1 MTMKKNCFHY
11 ILQLASKMKPDDGEF
26 VYCLPRNRK
35 NKRARY
41 DPFDLQVVS
50 PNESRSE
57 RVYWT
62 VSASFITRVSTRS
75 FGTYWHEKV
84 REIVLKA
91 EP

>member
-1 MTMKKNCFHY
+1 
-11 ILQLASKMKPDDGEF
+11 MKPDDGEF

-62 VSASFITRVSTRS
+62 VSASFITRVGTRNIQR
-75 FGTYWHEKV
+75 FGTLEHEQ
-84 REIVLKA
+84 IVQTKI
-91 EP
+91 